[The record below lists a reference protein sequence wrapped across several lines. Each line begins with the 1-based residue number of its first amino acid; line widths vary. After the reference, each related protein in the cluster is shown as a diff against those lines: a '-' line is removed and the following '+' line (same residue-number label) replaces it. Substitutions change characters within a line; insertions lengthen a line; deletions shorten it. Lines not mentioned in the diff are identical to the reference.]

1 MSDKTATAASYASVA
16 ASAIIGLTLNDLAL
30 IVAIVTGVATY
41 LTSRHYQR
49 KREARENEAARRKAE
64 LDELDKKLKELEL
77 AGMARRKTARLAPFV
92 NVDAPQSPGFSE
104 DAR

>member
-1 MSDKTATAASYASVA
+1 MSEKTATAASYASAV

-30 IVAIVTGVATY
+30 LVAIVTGVATY
-41 LTSRHYQR
+41 FTSRYYQR

-77 AGMARRKTARLAPFV
+77 AGIRRRKEPRPEPFV
-92 NVDAPQSPGFSE
+92 DVPETPGKFPGDAP
-104 DAR
+104 